1 MSSIQSPALKEV
13 GKSNVIIDAVVG
25 TVHVLLKYSAGQGLD
40 PATVIQAASSCTV
53 MHDGSKID
61 QKELKARTYLDD
73 AHHAAD
79 IVLSGVDVGS
89 GVVAIAKA
97 IASQLPPE
105 IAVLV
110 VVEGNYRGQFEV
122 DAKPGQVPSDLA
134 DLTTTFMQEVSK
146 NLKDSFEGI

>member
-1 MSSIQSPALKEV
+1 MSSIQSPISKEV
-13 GKSNVIIDAVVG
+13 GKPGIINNAVAG
-25 TVHVLLKYSAGQGLD
+25 TVHVLLKYSVGQGLD
-40 PATVIQAASSCTV
+40 PDTVIQAVSSCLT
-53 MHDGSKID
+53 MYDGSKID

-79 IVLSGVDVGS
+79 IVLSGVDVCG

-97 IASQLPPE
+97 IASALPAE
-105 IAVLV
+105 IAILV